1 MAKKTKEELEELEKL
16 RDFIAERIFSN
27 GIDEGYGLDIIINED
42 KDEEE

>member
-1 MAKKTKEELEELEKL
+1 MTKRTEEELEELKRL
-16 RDFIAERIFSN
+16 RDEITKRIFSR